1 MPLSVVAQRQQRSQT
16 NLEMVTLGLLG
27 RHSGPTYVK
36 DKAKPDIPESKRV
49 KDNEILKIR

>member
-36 DKAKPDIPESKRV
+36 DKAKPDIPESNRV